1 MQKMEITIPDDA
13 CGKAGAF
20 FNVFMMNGFGDLQW
34 CATFE
39 GDDGFEDA
47 VDVADGMARAH
58 KTQAWIVPAFY
69 SVDGRNDERDE
80 YTRSAFGK
88 ICRD

>member
-1 MQKMEITIPDDA
+1 MKSMQMPITEDA

-39 GDDGFEDA
+39 GAAGFEDA
-47 VDVADGMARAH
+47 IDVADDMARSH
-58 KTQAWIVPAFY
+58 KTQAWVMPAFY
-69 SVDGRNDERDE
+69 AMDGRQSEE
-80 YTRSAFGK
+80 AEESTTGK
-88 ICRD
+88 ICHK